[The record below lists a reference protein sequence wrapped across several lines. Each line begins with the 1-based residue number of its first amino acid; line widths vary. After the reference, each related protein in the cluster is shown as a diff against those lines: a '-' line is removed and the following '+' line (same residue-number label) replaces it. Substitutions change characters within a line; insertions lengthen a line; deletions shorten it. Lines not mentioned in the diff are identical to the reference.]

1 MRLQRCILLVV
12 IALFS
17 AYNLSAQLRTN
28 RNRISLSERLRDTR
42 IDISTGLMTSPLA
55 DISQYT
61 KTKNN
66 LQIVFGI
73 DPRVDAKFP
82 TGWSYGVYAKY
93 LSLAPS
99 SSIYYFA
106 MDEEGSSDYYTLEYG
121 NMQMFVYGVYYGY
134 EMLVNK
140 GFKFAP
146 RIGFNNTL
154 ISRPVVLNDPSSS
167 YDGYEFD
174 EGGFYFDA
182 NLGFEARMSLSA
194 GFGFFLDYA
203 YHYLIETAGNG
214 DVTFGR
220 SLKYY
225 DMTVGIYFNLGRDT
239 W

>member
-1 MRLQRCILLVV
+1 MRLPKVVLLLVV
-12 IALFS
+12 FAFS
-17 AYNLSAQLRTN
+17 TFSLDAQLRTN
-28 RNRISLSERLRDTR
+28 RNRVSLKERLRDTR
-42 IDISTGLMTSPLA
+42 IDIATGLMTSPLS
-55 DISQYT
+55 DISQYS

-82 TGWSYGVYAKY
+82 TGWSYGVSIKY

-106 MDEEGSSDYYTLEYG
+106 LDEENSTDYYTLEYG
-121 NMQMFVYGVYYGY
+121 NMQMFTYGVYYGY

-146 RIGFNNTL
+146 RIGFNQSL
-154 ISRPVVLNDPSSS
+154 ISRPVTLNDPSSS
-167 YDGYEFD
+167 YDGFVFD

-182 NLGFEARMSLSA
+182 NLGFEARMSLSS

-220 SLKYY
+220 SLRYY
-225 DMTVGIYFNLGRDT
+225 DMTVGIYFNLGPDT